1 MLGARFFLPKS
12 GANGHAPELGRELP
26 NEGEARV
33 EALKMGVT
41 YYSVQEWRCGLAAT
55 RLGRADGCGHWQ
67 ELTGCGDL
75 AAGRREYDAWRRLLP
90 TTPLRLIARP
100 SGHVIERQP
109 GR

>member
-1 MLGARFFLPKS
+1 MTATNLGIVPSTLPR
-12 GANGHAPELGRELP
+12 GRVAAP
-26 NEGEARV
+26 
-33 EALKMGVT
+33 
-41 YYSVQEWRCGLAAT
+41 YSVQEWRCGLAAT